1 MKDFDGVVWF
11 RKTIDIPR
19 NWARKNVTI
28 NLGNIADE
36 SIVYY
41 NGTEIGRNTKADA
54 SRYYTIPYKLV
65 KRGKAVLTI
74 RVTNYKS
81 KGGIYGRPEDMK
93 LSVKGKDPISLAGEW
108 KYLSGLSLSGIPPV
122 PISPE
127 SNPKY
132 PTGLFNAMI
141 HPLTS
146 FPLQGV
152 IWYQGKS
159 NLESSDEYADLF
171 MSLIADWRDK
181 WQKLQMPFYFVQLPN
196 HEKKEEA
203 QDDSDWAAMREAQA
217 QALHLNH
224 TGMVVTTDI
233 GKEKSDTFQSTLETG
248 LRLSQLALKQTYGK
262 RKMPQYPVYKGYSIE
277 GNTLRIHF
285 ENLGK
290 GFLHPDPVRGFIIA
304 GTDRIFYP
312 ATVTVKKKE
321 IIVQSPDVPHPVAV
335 RYNWANHTDGT
346 LFGASG
352 LPVAPFRTDNW

>member
-1 MKDFDGVVWF
+1 M
-11 RKTIDIPR
+11 
-19 NWARKNVTI
+19 
-28 NLGNIADE
+28 
-36 SIVYY
+36 
-41 NGTEIGRNTKADA
+41 
-54 SRYYTIPYKLV
+54 
-65 KRGKAVLTI
+65 
-74 RVTNYKS
+74 
-81 KGGIYGRPEDMK
+81 
-93 LSVKGKDPISLAGEW
+93 
-108 KYLSGLSLSGIPPV
+108 
-122 PISPE
+122 
-127 SNPKY
+127 
-132 PTGLFNAMI
+132 
-141 HPLTS
+141 
-146 FPLQGV
+146 
-152 IWYQGKS
+152 
-159 NLESSDEYADLF
+159 
-171 MSLIADWRDK
+171 
-181 WQKLQMPFYFVQLPN
+181 
-196 HEKKEEA
+196 

>member
-1 MKDFDGVVWF
+1 
-11 RKTIDIPR
+11 
-19 NWARKNVTI
+19 
-28 NLGNIADE
+28 
-36 SIVYY
+36 
-41 NGTEIGRNTKADA
+41 
-54 SRYYTIPYKLV
+54 
-65 KRGKAVLTI
+65 
-74 RVTNYKS
+74 
-81 KGGIYGRPEDMK
+81 MK

-181 WQKLQMPFYFVQLPN
+181 WQKPQMPFYFVQLPN

-224 TGMVVTTDI
+224 TGMVITTDI
-233 GKEKSDTFQSTLETG
+233 GKEKKQYLPKYSGNRSSPITVSFKAN
-248 LRLSQLALKQTYGK
+248 LR
-262 RKMPQYPVYKGYSIE
+262 
-277 GNTLRIHF
+277 
-285 ENLGK
+285 
-290 GFLHPDPVRGFIIA
+290 
-304 GTDRIFYP
+304 
-312 ATVTVKKKE
+312 KKKNAS
-321 IIVQSPDVPHPVAV
+321 I
-335 RYNWANHTDGT
+335 
-346 LFGASG
+346 SG
-352 LPVAPFRTDNW
+352 L